1 MADNEQNFMESPLFI
16 WIDSFRQEGTPALQ
30 YRDIYDGVFLSDVMQ
45 QIDPRPAYQKVTR
58 LVKDVNIRL
67 QNWDILMKNIR
78 AYYQDV
84 LQQLLIMKLPNIQT
98 ICREPEKEAGNAEL
112 KKALKLILGCAVQ
125 CERKEYFIGKI
136 KGQEIEVQQ
145 AIVEYI
151 KEITDDT
158 ASVFPIEQPTYH
170 LEQYTEKMFN
180 HLIRLIKERD
190 DDAEVNLV
198 LEKEY
203 FQAQAEGTV
212 ISVTPPDS
220 PEKHHLVVEIADAKA
235 KIRHLR
241 QELEDKQEQLSDISD
256 ELEVQKSTN
265 TKLRNEN
272 AELIKDARSA
282 RSLRDELD
290 VLREKMNK
298 VNNFEAEILK
308 YKEKLTELEFY
319 KTRVEELRED
329 NAILIETKGMLE
341 EQLSNTH
348 KRVETVIE
356 LEQELLHYRE
366 QAEELNSER
375 DADRERIRLLMEEN
389 AQLQFEKKSSMN
401 ESTNLEQ
408 ELEATK
414 SRMARIGGSLSEQI
428 HETTNAKILRLELE
442 NQRLQ
447 QKIEDMRESALIEN
461 TTLHL
466 QLEKENQRLLKK
478 IDKLQETTKESQQ
491 KCIELEEK
499 NKELVTIKT
508 ELTHTL
514 DIVKESSDRQ
524 LKELER
530 ENDDLTQTIEII
542 RERNE
547 QTNDSKLKD
556 LERENKRLHETVST
570 KNQQLSKFEF
580 ENRQLQKTFQKSK
593 ESADKIS
600 ELEHENANLEKENS
614 ELHKRLQTSEL
625 TSEKYDKLE
634 QENSNLEIENK
645 KLQRTVQS
653 LQSALQKKEHLEQ
666 EHINLTVEN
675 QKLQRT
681 LESMKESSTKIVEL
695 ENEKD
700 LLNREIQQLTRS
712 LEAQKT
718 QRTKLEHMELDLM
731 DLDNENQKLQKTLEI
746 TTKRVEHLEKDN
758 GELESENENLLEKI
772 ETMKYSQKRLDELNK
787 DNSEL
792 EEQIQKIGKEKSLLE
807 KENKKLKVSNETKET
822 ALEEL
827 REKYNSL
834 DKDYKNLKR
843 LSEVQK
849 DTNVKVKDMEKEHRD
864 LIQQVSVEKK
874 TVSTLREDLVNEK
887 IKTQQLTNELERL
900 NGELEKVGISR
911 EKLVRAEHSHDDR
924 LEESKN
930 RNLKLQEELR
940 LLKRECESLKQR
952 YEEESVGH
960 EREKRDIQR
969 QRDSL
974 VRNSPFHQQQQQQQ
988 VASNPTKEI
997 LELKDHLVKVERMN
1011 ATLMTEN
1018 SNWKSQ
1024 NNAQNERIRQLENE
1038 KSHLQSQYS
1047 NFHVQ
1052 SHALQSQN
1060 AKLQVENSTL
1070 QSQCASLIAQNTS
1083 LQSQFSTL
1091 EGEFENLKSTHDQL
1105 IQELEALRQLHDDL
1119 SSEYEALIS
1128 EHGSLKSVHKTL
1140 KNENRE
1146 LQQQLDNFLH
1156 GKEDIN
1162 KLKDMY
1168 ERQLDQLRRDQK
1180 SLNNLQ
1186 LDHDKLRGEHNR
1198 LIGAHDKLETDHKNV
1213 LADFKKMKTE
1223 HNTLQLMHTE
1233 LQGNH
1238 ARCKDELNAANMNMI
1253 NLANKYEMILL
1264 TSQKLEEDNSKLL
1277 QQVQTLLNN
1286 NQDLLTKVLSSKDH
1300 FVEEEKMYME
1310 KLADLRRQKE
1320 RLEDK
1325 IMEHYKNR
1333 EKQKKNRSLGAILVQ
1348 KARLIMSRSQRSKS
1362 RTNLAEGSPDN
1373 SAMGSGFLADN
1384 GDHEPLSRSKS
1395 DKRRRRSRRGS
1406 AGNIAGE
1413 GSPKLSKQN
1422 KTLAKSTNAI
1432 NFDQE
1437 SSSADL
1443 RGSQSGEDLLDDSQ
1457 AANSAILSNSTFMLP
1472 GLGRVGV
1479 ADDDEGGFR
1488 TVSGEPET
1496 GEEMLTLEEFLAEG
1510 KDSPEKRKKKKA
1522 LDGFTR
1528 EDSESRSSEN
1538 SDNSAHRPHS
1548 RKAAPPLPTHLNN
1561 VYRTGSIPDVAITGS
1576 DLNTTRMSRVSTGSS
1591 GSSQDIRQETSFS
1604 HLNSPP
1610 ANIRPDTSTPAR
1622 NQADFRVKSLEEMNM
1637 YSPFQRPINDD
1648 HRSTSSSDGA
1658 PSPQV
1663 VRSGQYSDKPY
1674 SSENNNNYY
1683 SHSHRTTM
1691 DRELSINSADRDKL
1705 SPDAR
1710 LDLLTHGGQPF
1721 SPMTSSPASGWS
1733 QAPNFSSPREQER
1746 ELKNDNDLSIQ
1757 SAQGRYNR
1765 SPQDHV
1771 GTAGSRPMKA
1781 TVSMQN
1787 RTHSPGRLDHRPPI
1801 GSQVDGRQSTP
1812 QRRLGE
1818 SPQGPRILVS
1828 RSQLGPTPYGQKNN
1842 ARVTRP
1848 ASAFIV
1854 PVNASF
1860 QHNNMDSNVNRDV
1873 QGQALESQQPPH
1885 SANDSFVNTSNYSET
1900 NGPIQSPGNYSR
1912 SQRIERP
1919 QSVPPNMFNFPDGS
1933 YQDMDSSFNSS
1944 DKVTPSKGT
1953 PPVPPPRRNRDVVQN
1968 IKNQYSV
1975 LREPGVNSR
1984 TSLNKTNPSDSI
1996 LNNARPVS
2004 LAGMSR
2010 SQTPASRTLPQPK
2023 VTQNKSPAP
2032 RPLNNEE
2039 EGTTPKENSV
2049 CSCYFLLEADPLSHQ
2064 DT

>member
-1 MADNEQNFMESPLFI
+1 MADREQNFMESPLFI
-16 WIDSFRQEGTPALQ
+16 WIDTFRQEGTPALQ

-58 LVKDVNIRL
+58 LVKDINIRL
-67 QNWDILMKNIR
+67 QNWDVLMKNIR

-98 ICREPEKEAGNAEL
+98 ICREPEKEAGHAEL

-136 KGQEIEVQQ
+136 KGQDIEVQQ
-145 AIVEYI
+145 EIVEYI

-158 ASVFPIEQPTYH
+158 VSVFPMEQPTYH

-190 DDAEVNLV
+190 EDVEVITDLI

-203 FQAQAEGTV
+203 FQSQAEGTV
-212 ISVTPPDS
+212 MLVTPPDS

-241 QELEDKQEQLSDISD
+241 QELEEKQEQLSDISD
-256 ELEVQKSTN
+256 ELEVQKTTN

-298 VNNFEAEILK
+298 VNNYEAEILK

-341 EQLSNTH
+341 EQLNNTH

-366 QAEELNSER
+366 QTEELNSER

-447 QKIEDMRESALIEN
+447 QRLEDMRESALIEN
-461 TTLHL
+461 TTLNL

-478 IDKLQETTKESQQ
+478 IDKLQETMKENQQ

-499 NKELVTIKT
+499 NKELVTKKT

-514 DIVKESSDRQ
+514 EIVKESSDRQ
-524 LKELER
+524 IKELER
-530 ENDDLTQTIEII
+530 ENDDLTQTVEII

-593 ESADKIS
+593 ESADKIA
-600 ELEHENANLEKENS
+600 ELENENANLEKENS
-614 ELHKRLQTSEL
+614 ELHKKLQTSEL

-645 KLQRTVQS
+645 KMQRTVQS
-653 LQSALQKKEHLEQ
+653 LQSALQKKEQLEQ

-700 LLNREIQQLTRS
+700 LLNREIQQLRRS
-712 LEAQKT
+712 LEAQKS

-758 GELESENENLLEKI
+758 SELESENENLQEKI
-772 ETMKYSQKRLDELNK
+772 ESMKFSQKRLDELNK
-787 DNSEL
+787 DNTEL
-792 EEQIQKIGKEKSLLE
+792 EEQIQRIGKEKSVLE
-807 KENKKLKVSNETKET
+807 KENKRLKVSNETKET

-843 LSEVQK
+843 LTEVQK
-849 DTNVKVKDMEKEHRD
+849 DTSVKVKDMEKEHRD

-900 NGELEKVGISR
+900 NGELEKIGISR
-911 EKLVRAEHSHDDR
+911 EKLVRAEHSHDDSRYKALESMMEEALKKSMEIKEDKINSLESR

-960 EREKRDIQR
+960 EREKRDIQSR

-974 VRNSPFHQQQQQQQ
+974 VWNSPFHQQQQQQG
-988 VASNPTKEI
+988 SNNPTKEI

-1018 SNWKSQ
+1018 SNWKTQ

-1047 NFHVQ
+1047 NFHGQ

-1070 QSQCASLIAQNTS
+1070 QSQCASLLAQNTS
-1083 LQSQFSTL
+1083 LQNQFSTL
-1091 EGEFENLKSTHDQL
+1091 EGEHENLKSTHDQL
-1105 IQELEALRQLHDDL
+1105 IQELEALKQLHDEL

-1128 EHGSLKSVHKTL
+1128 EHGSLKSVHKTI

-1198 LIGAHDKLETDHKNV
+1198 LIGAHDKLETDHKSA

-1223 HNTLQLMHTE
+1223 HNTLQLMQTE
-1233 LQGNH
+1233 LQGNY

-1348 KARLIMSRSQRSKS
+1348 KARLIMSRSQKSKS
-1362 RTNLAEGSPDN
+1362 RTNLAEASPDN
-1373 SAMGSGFLADN
+1373 SSMGSGSLGDN

-1406 AGNIAGE
+1406 AGNIAAD

-1422 KTLAKSTNAI
+1422 KILAKSTNAI

-1443 RGSQSGEDLLDDSQ
+1443 RG
-1457 AANSAILSNSTFMLP
+1457 
-1472 GLGRVGV
+1472 LGRVGV

-1488 TVSGEPET
+1488 TVTGEPET

-1510 KDSPEKRKKKKA
+1510 KESPEKRKMRKP
-1522 LDGFTR
+1522 LDGFTH

-1538 SDNSAHRPHS
+1538 SDNSARHPLS
-1548 RKAAPPLPTHLNN
+1548 RKPAPPLPTQLNN
-1561 VYRTGSIPDVAITGS
+1561 VCRTGSIPDVAITGS
-1576 DLNTTRMSRVSTGSS
+1576 DLNMTRMSRVSTGSS

-1604 HLNSPP
+1604 HLNSPQ

-1622 NQADFRVKSLEEMNM
+1622 TQADFRVRSLEEMNM
-1637 YSPFQRPINDD
+1637 YSPFQRQINDD
-1648 HRSTSSSDGA
+1648 HRSTSSSDSA

-1663 VRSGQYSDKPY
+1663 VRSGRYSDKPY
-1674 SSENNNNYY
+1674 SSENNPIYY
-1683 SHSHRTTM
+1683 SHSHSHRPIM
-1691 DRELSINSADRDKL
+1691 DRELSSNSADRDKL

-1721 SPMTSSPASGWS
+1721 SPMTSFPAAGWS
-1733 QAPNFSSPREQER
+1733 PAPNFSSPREPDR

-1765 SPQDHV
+1765 SPQDHS
-1771 GTAGSRPMKA
+1771 GIAGSRPMKA
-1781 TVSMQN
+1781 TASMQSG
-1787 RTHSPGRLDHRPPI
+1787 THSPGRLDHRPPT

-1812 QRRLGE
+1812 QRRSGE

-1842 ARVTRP
+1842 AKVARP
-1848 ASAFIV
+1848 ASAFGV
-1854 PVNASF
+1854 PVNPVF
-1860 QHNNMDSNVNRDV
+1860 QYNNMDSNVNRDL
-1873 QGQALESQQPPH
+1873 QGQALESRQPQH
-1885 SANDSFVNTSNYSET
+1885 TANNSIVNTSNYSET
-1900 NGPIQSPGNYSR
+1900 NGPIQSPSNYSR
-1912 SQRIERP
+1912 AQRIERP
-1919 QSVPPNMFNFPDGS
+1919 QSVPPNMFNFPDDS
-1933 YQDMDSSFNSS
+1933 HQDLNSSFNSS
-1944 DKVTPSKGT
+1944 EKVTPSKGT

-1968 IKNQYSV
+1968 IKSQYSV

-1984 TSLNKTNPSDSI
+1984 TSLNKTSFSESV
-1996 LNNARPVS
+1996 LNNARPMS
-2004 LAGMSR
+2004 LAGIAR
-2010 SQTPASRTLPQPK
+2010 SQTPTSRTLPQPK

-2039 EGTTPKENSV
+2039 DGTTPKENSV
-2049 CSCYFLLEADPLSHQ
+2049 CVFTPSIEV
-2064 DT
+2064 